1 MEAEV
6 PHDSFLGP
14 LLVLAYINDLQER
27 LISNRKIFADDNSIF
42 LVFRD
47 SNSSS
52 LSLNPFYSSVTFLQP
67 LKTSENQRFSDVF
80 RGYRN
85 VTLD

>member
-27 LISNRKIFADDNSIF
+27 LISNRKFFADDNSIF

-52 LSLNPFYSSVTFLQP
+52 LSLNPF
-67 LKTSENQRFSDVF
+67 
-80 RGYRN
+80 
-85 VTLD
+85 